1 MSMALAQSVATL
13 RAMVEEQQGAL
24 RHMQA
29 ALHTHQAALEV
40 AAAELTTLRTTVAQL
55 AVARQA
61 PRKEAASGQGT

>member
-29 ALHTHQAALEV
+29 ALNTHQAALEA
-40 AAAELTTLRTTVAQL
+40 AAAELTTLRATVAQL
-55 AVARQA
+55 AVVRQA